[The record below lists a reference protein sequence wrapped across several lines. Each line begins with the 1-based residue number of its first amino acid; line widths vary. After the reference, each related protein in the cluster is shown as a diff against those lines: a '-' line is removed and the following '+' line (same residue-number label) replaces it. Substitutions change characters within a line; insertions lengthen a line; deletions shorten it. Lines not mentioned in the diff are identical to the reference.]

1 MTNSKNIDA
10 ADTIQ
15 SKLASANAIVDLLI
29 SNYQVSTVNDGRFY
43 NRQGTIHEAH
53 AALSDLLE
61 AAHDAAKRMDFEGI
75 KK

>member
-1 MTNSKNIDA
+1 MSNSKNIDA

-29 SNYQVSTVNDGRFY
+29 SNYQGTVNDGRFY

-61 AAHDAAKRMDFEGI
+61 AAQDAAKRMDFEGI